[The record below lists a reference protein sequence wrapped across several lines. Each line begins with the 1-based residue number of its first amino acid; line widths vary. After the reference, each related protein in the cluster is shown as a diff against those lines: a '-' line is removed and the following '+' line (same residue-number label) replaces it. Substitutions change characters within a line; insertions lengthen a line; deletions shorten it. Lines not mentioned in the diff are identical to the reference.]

1 MIVKSHFFSFDNHDT
16 MLEVIEKMKWWKEI
30 LPYAVI
36 LIVVVLI
43 RTFIVTPIKVHGQ
56 SMYDT
61 LNGEEIMI
69 LNKLAKINRYDIVVT
84 DLRVNGKK
92 EDTLI
97 KRVFG
102 LPGETIKCENGMI
115 YVNDKR
121 VDDPYAYGKTADFE
135 AVTLG
140 EDEYFVLG
148 DNRLISI
155 DSKVFGA
162 VSKDEI
168 LGTTNFIMYPFKSFG
183 KVD

>member
-84 DLRVNGKK
+84 DLKVNGKK

-115 YVNDKR
+115 YVNNKR

-135 AVTLG
+135 EITLG

-148 DNRLISI
+148 DNRGISL
-155 DSKVFGA
+155 DSHIFGPIKRQDIKG
-162 VSKDEI
+162 V
-168 LGTTNFIMYPFKSFG
+168 TNFVIWPLNRFG
-183 KVD
+183 NVE